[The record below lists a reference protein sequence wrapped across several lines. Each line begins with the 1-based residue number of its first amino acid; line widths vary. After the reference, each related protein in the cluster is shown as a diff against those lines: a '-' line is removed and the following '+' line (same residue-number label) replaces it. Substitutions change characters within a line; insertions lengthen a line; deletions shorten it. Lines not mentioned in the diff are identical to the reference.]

1 VFCITIIFKRFNELH
16 CIKNSFII
24 FSGKPP
30 VQDRNAGPFGYG
42 MPSYPPY
49 SNGSPGLVSI
59 VYTHIFFYQRC

>member
-1 VFCITIIFKRFNELH
+1 MNTLKYDENFSL
-16 CIKNSFII
+16 

-49 SNGSPGLVSI
+49 SNGSPGLVS
-59 VYTHIFFYQRC
+59 